1 MKTFYHKTSFLLEL
15 IISGLFII
23 SYYLLT
29 FVPTSD
35 LWELFNKSTFQQFT
49 NILCY
54 MVPIVVSFA
63 FTSQWHHY
71 GTIENLLRR
80 GTFTIIVLIPLFIVW
95 GDWQFT
101 FWLSCVHLLSSIIS
115 FYEKDAEDPG
125 VKRFTSN
132 PSSEYLWGLSPAQII
147 LITFVLLII
156 FGTTLL
162 MLPISTI
169 KDVRLIDHLFMVTST
184 TCVTGLATVNIA
196 ENYSYF
202 GQIVL
207 LFCIQVGGLGIMT
220 LSSSLTI
227 FLGKSLAVKERLVM
241 QDILEVSSLE
251 GMVDVIVDII
261 KTTIVIEIIGAV
273 ILTGV
278 FIYSGESFGT
288 ALYYGIFHSVSAF
301 CNAGLSV
308 IPNGLEDY
316 KTNVVMNFVVTSL
329 IILGGLGFWVLKD
342 LRRHEF
348 NVFAPKKF
356 FHSLTLHSKIVL
368 STTFFLV
375 IIGTVVIFM
384 SDYMGS
390 LEQFNLTEKFMISY
404 FQSVTSRTAGF
415 NTINIGLLS
424 PTSLLFI
431 IILMTIG
438 ASPGS
443 TGGGMKTTTFA
454 IIVQS
459 IRSTL
464 MGKNTIE
471 YFKRTIDS
479 SLVLKST
486 ALGIIFLM
494 SISVATGI
502 MLVFESDKEFLAIM
516 FEVVSAISTTGLSM
530 GITPYLSSA
539 GKILIIV
546 LMYVG
551 RVGPLTLVLGLSN
564 STSNQGISYP
574 KEKVIIG

>member
-1 MKTFYHKTSFLLEL
+1 MKTYYHKISFTLEL
-15 IISGLFII
+15 IISGLFILC
-23 SYYLLT
+23 YYLLT
-29 FVPTSD
+29 FSPTND
-35 LWELFNKSTFQQFT
+35 LWEIIHKSTFNQIT

-54 MVPIVVSFA
+54 LVPIIVSIA
-63 FTSQWHHY
+63 FTSQWLHY

-115 FYEKDAEDPG
+115 FYEADVENQE
-125 VKRFTSN
+125 VKRFSSN
-132 PSSEYLWGLSPAQII
+132 PNPEYLWGLSPAQII
-147 LITFVLLII
+147 LITFVLMIV

-169 KDVRLIDHLFMVTST
+169 KDVRLIDHLFMVTSA
-184 TCVTGLATVNIA
+184 TCVTGLATVNLA
-196 ENYSYF
+196 ESYSYF

-207 LFCIQVGGLGIMT
+207 LLCIQVGGLGIMT

-227 FLGKSLAVKERLVM
+227 FLGKSLAVKERLVL
-241 QDILEVSSLE
+241 QDILDVSSLE
-251 GMVDVIVDII
+251 GLVGVIVDII

-308 IPNGLEDY
+308 IPDGLEGY
-316 KTNVVMNFVVTSL
+316 KTNVVMNFTITTL
-329 IILGGLGFWVLKD
+329 IILGGIGFWVLKD
-342 LRRHEF
+342 IRKNQDKILT
-348 NVFAPKKF
+348 PKKF
-356 FHSLTLHSKIVL
+356 FYALTLHSKIVI

-375 IIGTVVIFM
+375 VIGTMVIFI
-384 SDYMGS
+384 SDYMGI
-390 LEQFNLTEKFMISY
+390 LAQFNLTEKMMISY
-404 FQSVTSRTAGF
+404 FQSVTSRTAGY
-415 NTINIGLLS
+415 NTINIGLMS
-424 PTSLLFI
+424 STSLLFI

-464 MGKNTIE
+464 LGKSTLE
-471 YFKRTIDS
+471 FFKRSIDS

-494 SISVATGI
+494 SISLATGA
-502 MLVFESDKEFLAIM
+502 MLVFESDKEFLAVL

-530 GITPYLSSA
+530 GITPYLSNA
-539 GKILIIV
+539 GKILIIIM
-546 LMYVG
+546 MYVG

-564 STSNQGISYP
+564 ATSGQGISYP